1 MTSKTNKTDA
11 SEMQVTTASQLTYDR
26 AYFCNK
32 ALDQYS
38 NLYREFSN
46 ENFNYY
52 GITNEKLCLLCK
64 LEHGNEESIEGTYK
78 AGSYFI
84 KYE

>member
-1 MTSKTNKTDA
+1 
-11 SEMQVTTASQLTYDR
+11 MQVTTASQLTYDR

-46 ENFNYY
+46 ENVDYY
-52 GITNEKLCLLCK
+52 GITDEISCPLCK
-64 LEHGNEESIEGTYK
+64 LDHDNEKDIEGRYE
-78 AGSYFI
+78 ARSYFI
-84 KYE
+84 KCEQCEIEIVA